1 MFFFIKLF
9 FLLFFLQK
17 NIVADQDN
25 YINIFQDILLEYNVM
40 YDKLEQ
46 FKSGAICVPKNSNKV
61 FNKYAVGFSYSIYDK
76 ETSKLIALQG
86 CEDMKKKL
94 ISYDCICEI
103 IL

>member
-17 NIVADQDN
+17 NVVAAQDN
-25 YINIFQDILLEYNVM
+25 WVNIFQDILLEYNVM
-40 YDKLEQ
+40 YHKLEQ
-46 FKSGAICVPKNSNKV
+46 FKSGAICIPNNSNNV
-61 FNKYAVGFSYSIYDK
+61 FSKYAVGFSYNINDK
-76 ETSKLIALQG
+76 KTSKIIALQG

-94 ISYDCICEI
+94 ISYDCKCEI